1 MTILNSYRV
10 TNISDV
16 VLIIVIILIVS
27 SVISLIISD
36 GYGAIFLLCFILIAG
51 LVSILVLPKCIRDTK
66 HYQYEIILEDN
77 YPAKDLIDKYEI
89 VEQRGDIW
97 VVRDKE

>member
-16 VLIIVIILIVS
+16 VLMMVVILIMS
-27 SVISLIISD
+27 LVISFIISE
-36 GYGAIFLLCFILIAG
+36 GNGAIFLLSFILVAG

-66 HYQYEIILEDN
+66 HYQYEVLLEDN
-77 YPAKDLIDKYEI
+77 YSAKDLIEKYEI

-97 VVRDKE
+97 VIKDKE

>member
-16 VLIIVIILIVS
+16 VLMIVVILIMSLVL
-27 SVISLIISD
+27 SLIISE
-36 GYGAIFLLCFILIAG
+36 GNGAIFLLSFILIAG

-66 HYQYEIILEDN
+66 HYQYEVLLEDN
-77 YPAKDLIDKYEI
+77 YSAKDLIEKYEI

-97 VVRDKE
+97 VIKDKE

>member
-16 VLIIVIILIVS
+16 VLMMVVILIMS
-27 SVISLIISD
+27 LVISFIISE
-36 GYGAIFLLCFILIAG
+36 GNGAIFLLSFILVAG

-66 HYQYEIILEDN
+66 HYQYEVLLEDN
-77 YPAKDLIDKYEI
+77 YSAKDLIEKYEI

-97 VVRDKE
+97 VVKDKE